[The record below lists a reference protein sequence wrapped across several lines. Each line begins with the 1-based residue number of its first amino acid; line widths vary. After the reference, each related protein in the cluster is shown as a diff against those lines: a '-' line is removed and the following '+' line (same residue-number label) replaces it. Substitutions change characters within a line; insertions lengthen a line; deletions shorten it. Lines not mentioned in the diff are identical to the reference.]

1 MAEEPAEAGAA
12 AQLPRLRRKRGLLY
26 GSVAVVVVVLIIAA
40 LVAVDFATR
49 GSRESTPVAS
59 SDGLG
64 PGPAGISIGSGGT
77 ATGAD
82 GQTPIGY
89 TPTCDGAVQA
99 ATNYLQGLWSSSTSV
114 KDGKDKAITSIDGQ
128 IGLARQVML
137 PGVEQ
142 SAAVR
147 SLEAAKGLIQ
157 SGDRQ
162 FDASLGI
169 TVQARP
175 GWGGSYKVLSCTP
188 GQAAQ
193 IGILYCKS
201 TTTEQPGSVPTISC
215 LPVAPRLLWANGD
228 WKIVET
234 ATLSAVL
241 AGYYGPSNGYTEDLL
256 PLSVSERDKYL
267 KLDAGGTDQGWVDY
281 ADINRK

>member
-1 MAEEPAEAGAA
+1 MADESEDAGAA
-12 AQLPRLRRKRGLLY
+12 AELPRLRRKRGLLY
-26 GSVAVVVVVLIIAA
+26 GAVAVVVAVLIIAA

-49 GSRESTPVAS
+49 GSRDPAPVAS
-59 SDGLG
+59 GSGLT

-99 ATNYLQGLWSSSTSV
+99 ATNYLQGLWSSSTSI
-114 KDGKDKAITSIDGQ
+114 KDGKDKAVTSIDGR
-128 IGLARQVML
+128 IALARQVML

-157 SGDRQ
+157 SGDQ
-162 FDASLGI
+162 KFDASLGI
-169 TVQARP
+169 TVDARP

-193 IGILYCKS
+193 IGILYCKI
-201 TTTEQPGSVPTISC
+201 TATEQPGNVPAISC

-234 ATLSAVL
+234 ASLSAAL
-241 AGYYGPSNGYTEDLL
+241 AGYYGPANGYTEDQL
-256 PLSVSERDKYL
+256 PLSTTERDKYL
-267 KLDAGGTDQGWVDY
+267 QLDTGAMDQGWVDY
-281 ADINRK
+281 ANINRK